1 MAARTLIASANGV
14 RMGTLTDDKGIW
26 SFAYDPQWLA
36 SAAAYPLSPA
46 FALRADTFTDTST
59 DRPVQWFFD
68 NLLPEEGMRTSLARE
83 AKVDAADA
91 WGLLAYFGRES
102 AGALTL
108 LADGEREAPGSLQPL
123 SLDEL
128 ERRIQAMPERAL
140 TATAPKRMSAAGAQQ
155 KLLLVLRGDAP
166 DYTLYEPVGSEPSM
180 HLLKPDMRA
189 AGYPHSAINEFFC
202 MKLARKM
209 GLDVP
214 DVHFLRAPSAC
225 YVIDRFDRDVAS
237 APAGR
242 VHTIDAM
249 QLLNYDRGFKY
260 QRANAQE
267 LARAIERTS
276 TRALARLSVFRWTV
290 FNVVVGNAD
299 AHLKNLSFFVDARGY
314 RLAPFYDIVSTVVY
328 HTPTHRPDHRGDH
341 WPHCELTMPLG
352 NATRFADIDVDAL
365 IAFGEALGL
374 RGKAAASELRRFLE
388 PLDRHVAQTL
398 DEVREIARPDAGE
411 MRLLNSIVAMPI
423 AEMGR
428 ALRSMRD

>member
-1 MAARTLIASANGV
+1 
-14 RMGTLTDDKGIW
+14 
-26 SFAYDPQWLA
+26 
-36 SAAAYPLSPA
+36 
-46 FALRADTFTDTST
+46 
-59 DRPVQWFFD
+59 
-68 NLLPEEGMRTSLARE
+68 
-83 AKVDAADA
+83 
-91 WGLLAYFGRES
+91 
-102 AGALTL
+102 
-108 LADGEREAPGSLQPL
+108 
-123 SLDEL
+123 
-128 ERRIQAMPERAL
+128 
-140 TATAPKRMSAAGAQQ
+140 
-155 KLLLVLRGDAP
+155 
-166 DYTLYEPVGSEPSM
+166 
-180 HLLKPDMRA
+180 
-189 AGYPHSAINEFFC
+189 
-202 MKLARKM
+202 
-209 GLDVP
+209 
-214 DVHFLRAPSAC
+214 VHFLRAPSAC

-267 LARAIERTS
+267 LARAIDRTS

-365 IAFGEALGL
+365 IAFGQALGL
-374 RGKAAASELRRFLE
+374 RDKAAATELQRFLE

-428 ALRSMRD
+428 ALRPMRD

>member
-1 MAARTLIASANGV
+1 MAANTLIASANGV

-26 SFAYDPQWLA
+26 SFAYDAQWRA
-36 SAAAYPLSPA
+36 SPAAYPLSPA
-46 FALRADTFTDTST
+46 FPLRPDAFVDTST

-68 NLLPEEGMRTSLARE
+68 NLLPEEGMRMSLARE

-108 LADGEREAPGSLQPL
+108 LVDGEHEAPGSLQPL

-128 ERRIQAMPERAL
+128 ERRIQAMPQRAL

-166 DYTLYEPVGSEPSM
+166 DYALFEPVGSEPSM

-202 MKLARKM
+202 MKLAKRM

-237 APAGR
+237 KPAGR

-267 LARAIERTS
+267 LARAIDRTS
-276 TRALARLSVFRWTV
+276 TRALTRLSVFRWTV

-328 HTPTHRPDHRGDH
+328 HTPTHRPEHRGDD

-352 NATRFADIDVDAL
+352 TATRFADIDVHAL
-365 IAFGEALGL
+365 IAFGQALGL
-374 RGKAAASELRRFLE
+374 REKAAASELQRFLE
-388 PLDRHVAQTL
+388 PLDRNVALTL

-411 MRLLNSIVAMPI
+411 VRLLNSIVAMPI
-423 AEMGR
+423 AEMGQ
-428 ALRSMRD
+428 ALRPTRG